1 MKSLFVIL
9 CFLALVVSVEFNVV
23 NGRALRLME
32 TAVAGCE
39 DGGGAGRMGSAGFAV
54 SATNS
59 SGSPSVIMRSL
70 AFRLASGPSEKGP
83 GH

>member
-1 MKSLFVIL
+1 MRSLFVIL

-23 NGRALRLME
+23 NGRALRLTE

-39 DGGGAGRMGSAGFAV
+39 DGGGAGRMGLAGFTV
-54 SATNS
+54 SANNS

-70 AFRLASGPSEKGP
+70 AGPSKKGP